1 VHSFTFIET
10 NRTSCAHHPT
20 GDGCILPFSGVATNK
35 NPLIGGF
42 IKLWQHIKYASN
54 MAYFVAFCK
63 RV

>member
-1 VHSFTFIET
+1 MTL
-10 NRTSCAHHPT
+10 NRTLLERRAKWF
-20 GDGCILPFSGVATNK
+20 DFMNQLQK